1 MNIVQVRSPFIIE
14 VNETG
19 QTGSK
24 IELFIWNK
32 GDTEPTVPNYVMSKD
47 IPSAS
52 QKANYYN
59 ISNFISEFIDNTNAV
74 KTTNVANESN
84 TDWCLFKVKRYYFDD
99 IYILLDTISY
109 VGLNGFTEY
118 TDGKQEA
125 IVANSYLLQNQSI
138 INNWKKSGAYGYF
151 NLLVDTTAN
160 DYQIIFSNSISE
172 YIYYVPATGNV
183 NLLKVAYTNDL
194 LSNPNLP
201 CQIVIYNVGDD
212 INEFTINTQPIE
224 ECKYIPVEC
233 TFINSFGGW
242 QFLTFFKAQSN
253 SINVKGS
260 EYNLLPDNID
270 YNVYKGQSQAFNING
285 TKSIKLNTGWV
296 AENYNELIHDLLLSE
311 TVLLDNKPA
320 KVKNKS
326 FEYKTDLKDKNI
338 NFEIEFEY
346 AFNIINDVV

>member
-52 QKANYYN
+52 QIANYYN
-59 ISNFISEFIDNTNAV
+59 ISNFLSEFIDNTNAV
-74 KTTNVANESN
+74 KTTNVSNESN
-84 TDWCLFKVKRYYFDD
+84 ADWCLFKVKRYYFDD

-109 VGLNGFTEY
+109 VGLNGFTKY
-118 TDGKQEA
+118 TDGKQDA
-125 IVANSYLLQNQSI
+125 IVANSYLLQNQNI
-138 INNWKKSGAYGYF
+138 INTWYKPVTPGYF
-151 NLLVDTTAN
+151 NLLIDTTSN
-160 DYQIIFSNSISE
+160 EYQIIYEILGSS
-172 YIYYVPATGNV
+172 YIYYVPTTGTV
-183 NLLKVAYTNDL
+183 NLLKVPYSDA
-194 LSNPNLP
+194 NLEDP
-201 CQIVIYNVGDD
+201 EIACKITVYNVGDD
-212 INEFTINTQPIE
+212 YDDYVINTQPIE
-224 ECKYIPVEC
+224 ECKYTPVEC

-285 TKSIKLNTGWV
+285 TKSVKLNTGWV

>member
-32 GDTEPTVPNYVMSKD
+32 GDTEPTVPNYVMSKN

-52 QKANYYN
+52 QTATYYN
-59 ISNFISEFIDNTNAV
+59 ISNFLSEFIDNTNAV
-74 KTTNVANESN
+74 KATNVQNESAI
-84 TDWCLFKVKRYYFDD
+84 DWCLFKVKRYYNDE
-99 IYILLDTISY
+99 IYMLLDTISY
-109 VGLNGFTEY
+109 VGLNGFTKY

-138 INNWKKSGAYGYF
+138 INTWYRPITPGYF
-151 NLLVDTTAN
+151 NLLVDTTSN
-160 DYQIIFSNSISE
+160 EYQVIYENIGDN
-172 YIYYVPATGNV
+172 YIYYVPNTGNV
-183 NLLKVAYTNDL
+183 NLLKLPYSNAALGDPEVACKIT
-194 LSNPNLP
+194 
-201 CQIVIYNVGDD
+201 VYNVGDD
-212 INEFTINTQPIE
+212 YDEFVINTQPIE
-224 ECKYIPVEC
+224 ECKYTPVEC

-270 YNVYKGQSQAFNING
+270 YNVYRGQSQAFNING
-285 TKSIKLNTGWV
+285 TQTIKLNTGWV

-346 AFNIINDVV
+346 AFNLINDVV

>member
-52 QKANYYN
+52 QIANYYN
-59 ISNFISEFIDNTNAV
+59 ISNFLSEFIDNTNAV

-84 TDWCLFKVKRYYFDD
+84 ADWCLFKVKRYYFDD

-118 TDGKQEA
+118 TDGKQGA

-138 INNWKKSGAYGYF
+138 INTWYRPITPGYF
-151 NLLVDTTAN
+151 NILVDGSAK
-160 DYQIIFSNSISE
+160 DYEIIWQNIGDEF
-172 YIYYVPATGNV
+172 IYSVPATGIQF
-183 NLLKVAYTNDL
+183 LKVPYSNSALGDPEIACKII
-194 LSNPNLP
+194 LSNSTNS
-201 CQIVIYNVGDD
+201 ID
-212 INEFTINTQPIE
+212 EFTINTQPIE
-224 ECKYIPVEC
+224 ECKYTPVEC

-270 YNVYKGQSQAFNING
+270 YNFYKGQSQAFNING

>member
-1 MNIVQVRSPFIIE
+1 MNIVKARSPFIIE

-52 QKANYYN
+52 QIANYYN
-59 ISNFISEFIDNTNAV
+59 ISNFLSEFIDNTNAV

-125 IVANSYLLQNQSI
+125 IVANSYVLQNQNIVNTWLKES
-138 INNWKKSGAYGYF
+138 AYGYF
-151 NLLVDTTAN
+151 NLLIDGSAKDYEIIWQNSSYETTYN
-160 DYQIIFSNSISE
+160 I
-172 YIYYVPATGNV
+172 PATGIQFLKIPYSKATLTNPQLPYEI
-183 NLLKVAYTNDL
+183 LL
-194 LSNPNLP
+194 
-201 CQIVIYNVGDD
+201 YNNTDA

-224 ECKYIPVEC
+224 ECKYTPVEC

-270 YNVYKGQSQAFNING
+270 YNIYKGQSKAFNING